1 MVGVVAASDVRR
13 NSRSEYAVLVK
24 TTQESKMAQPE
35 GAAGELAR
43 AAYKASAAQCGTFAL
58 DRGAGVIDGP
68 QRGRAARPASARTAL
83 AGAAPALLAGGGP
96 PCHERVTYTMGS
108 PLPAWDHNCSGPG
121 TPGMKYYAFQIVIEK
136 EPEDPGYFAFSPT
149 IPGCFS
155 NGETIEAT
163 RRNMRLAIEQH
174 LEHL

>member
-68 QRGRAARPASARTAL
+68 QRGCAGQAAFSVLWPASTSNSIRAAEVEEAGFCPVTRRPSTTECGCQLRTFSKMAPRRINSSSTRNGTTWVSWASASSPL
-83 AGAAPALLAGGGP
+83 VKP
-96 PCHERVTYTMGS
+96 VTCLSFTSGS
-108 PLPAWDHNCSGPG
+108 PL
-121 TPGMKYYAFQIVIEK
+121 
-136 EPEDPGYFAFSPT
+136 
-149 IPGCFS
+149 
-155 NGETIEAT
+155 
-163 RRNMRLAIEQH
+163 
-174 LEHL
+174 

>member
-43 AAYKASAAQCGTFAL
+43 AAYKASAAQCGAFAL

-68 QRGRAARPASARTAL
+68 QRGRPRARRFRAPSACARTGMGTPEPHAGAAL
-83 AGAAPALLAGGGP
+83 AGTAPALLAGGGP
-96 PCHERVTYTMGS
+96 PCGIPRPFAPT
-108 PLPAWDHNCSGPG
+108 LP
-121 TPGMKYYAFQIVIEK
+121 TVQ
-136 EPEDPGYFAFSPT
+136 T
-149 IPGCFS
+149 
-155 NGETIEAT
+155 
-163 RRNMRLAIEQH
+163 
-174 LEHL
+174 

>member
-43 AAYKASAAQCGTFAL
+43 AAYKASAAQCGAFAL

-68 QRGRAARPASARTAL
+68 QRGCAARPACARTGMGTPEPHAGAAL
-83 AGAAPALLAGGGP
+83 AGAAPALLP
-96 PCHERVTYTMGS
+96 
-108 PLPAWDHNCSGPG
+108 
-121 TPGMKYYAFQIVIEK
+121 
-136 EPEDPGYFAFSPT
+136 
-149 IPGCFS
+149 
-155 NGETIEAT
+155 
-163 RRNMRLAIEQH
+163 
-174 LEHL
+174 